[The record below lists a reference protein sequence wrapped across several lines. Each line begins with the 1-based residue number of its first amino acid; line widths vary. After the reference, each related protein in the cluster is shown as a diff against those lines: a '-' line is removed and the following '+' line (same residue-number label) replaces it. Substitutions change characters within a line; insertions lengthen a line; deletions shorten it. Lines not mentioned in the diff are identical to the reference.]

1 MIKIALLGSTG
12 SIGKQVLN
20 VVDRY
25 PEKFKIVSMA
35 AGSNAAIF
43 CEQINKYKPEI
54 ASLTD
59 SYKASEIKSIPQGT
73 SFYYGENAIL
83 HAVSEK
89 ADIVVCA
96 VMGFCG
102 FRAVKLAVEMGKTVA
117 LANKETLVAGGGIIM
132 PLAKKMGVNILPV
145 DSEHSAIW
153 QCLDFNSEKKFKK
166 LIITASGGAF
176 RDKTLEELET
186 VTASDAL
193 CHPTWNMGKKI
204 TVDCATMMNKGFE
217 VLEAMWLFNATLSD
231 IDVVVHPESIVHS
244 MVEFDDGAILAQMG
258 NPSMELPIQL
268 ALTYPTRL
276 DSGVKPLSFLDR
288 TLTFKGLDRKKYP
301 CFAIME
307 EAIKIGENLPCALS
321 AADEEAVELFLQN
334 KIKYTDIQKCLE
346 YVLQKTQ
353 KVPISYDNLIE
364 TDKYAR
370 ALCLEYYNNRC
381 KNV

>member
-12 SIGKQVLN
+12 SIGRQVLN

-59 SYKASEIKSIPQGT
+59 SEKAMKIT
-73 SFYYGENAIL
+73 SVPSSTTFYYGENALL

-102 FRAVKLAVEMGKTVA
+102 FKAVKLAIEMGKNVA
-117 LANKETLVAGGGIIM
+117 LANKETLVAGGGLIM
-132 PLAKKMGVNILPV
+132 PLAQKMGVKILPI

-153 QCLDFNSEKKFKK
+153 QCLDFNSQKKFKK

-176 RDKTLEELET
+176 RDKTLKELEN
-186 VTASDAL
+186 VTADDAL
-193 CHPTWNMGKKI
+193 RHPTWNMGKKI
-204 TVDCATMMNKGFE
+204 TIDCATMMNKGFE
-217 VLEAMWLFNATLSD
+217 VLEAMWLFNASLKD
-231 IDVVVHPESIVHS
+231 IDVVIHPESIVHS
-244 MVEFDDGAILAQMG
+244 MVEFEDGAILAQMG
-258 NPSMELPIQL
+258 NPSMEVPISL
-268 ALTYPTRL
+268 ALTYPERL
-276 DSGVKPLSFLDR
+276 YTGVEPLSFSNR
-288 TLTFKGLDRKKYP
+288 TLTFKELDREKYP

-307 EAIKIGENLPCALS
+307 EAIKIGENLPCAIS
-321 AADEEAVELFLQN
+321 AADEEAVNLFLQN
-334 KIKYTDIQKCLE
+334 KIKYTDIRKYLE
-346 YVLQKTQ
+346 YVLLNTK
-353 KVPISYDNLIE
+353 KVSLNFDNLVE
-364 TDKYAR
+364 TDKNAR
-370 ALCLEYYNNRC
+370 RLCLELY
-381 KNV
+381 KKGV